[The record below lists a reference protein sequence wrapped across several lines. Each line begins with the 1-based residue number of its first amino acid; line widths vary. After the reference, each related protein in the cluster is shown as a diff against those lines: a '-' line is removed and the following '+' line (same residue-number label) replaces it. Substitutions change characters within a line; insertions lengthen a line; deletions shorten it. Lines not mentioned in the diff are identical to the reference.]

1 MPVYTGT
8 MDGETIGS
16 YPELADNERIV
27 NTEIFYHY
35 SGISNPFEPN
45 PFAYNMFRITTE
57 YFTPGQRKDA
67 SYYHGALAGDHH
79 DVTEGAPMGH
89 RMNIPT
95 SMSPSAFAQLL
106 SSTKSR
112 VGGSLPSKPKTRGK
126 HSYVPSASR
135 YLAYYEGGKGKHEDS
150 ICRKG
155 YRYVAKS
162 GTLGMCVRK

>member
-57 YFTPGQRKDA
+57 YFTPEVRRDA
-67 SYYHGALAGDHH
+67 SYYHGALAGDRN
-79 DVTEGAPMGH
+79 DVTEAAPLGH
-89 RMNIPT
+89 RLHIPT
-95 SMSPSAFAQLL
+95 SMSPSEFAKLL
-106 SSTKSR
+106 SPGKR
-112 VGGSLPSKPKTRGK
+112 SLPSSLMKGGNKTKSYKPRAGK
-126 HSYVPSASR
+126 RCAP
-135 YLAYYEGGKGKHEDS
+135 
-150 ICRKG
+150 G
-155 YRYVAKS
+155 YK
-162 GTLGMCVRK
+162 LINGMCVKQ

>member
-57 YFTPGQRKDA
+57 YYTPGERRDA
-67 SYYHGALAGDHH
+67 SYYHGALAGDSNE
-79 DVTEGAPMGH
+79 VTEAAPMGH
-89 RMNIPT
+89 RLHIPT
-95 SMSPSAFAQLL
+95 SMSPSEFAKLL
-106 SSTKSR
+106 SPGKR
-112 VGGSLPSKPKTRGK
+112 SLPSSLMKGGTKKLSKKIKQYKPLRGMK
-126 HSYVPSASR
+126 CRPGYKFVSVPGS
-135 YLAYYEGGKGKHEDS
+135 E
-150 ICRKG
+150 
-155 YRYVAKS
+155 V
-162 GTLGMCVRK
+162 GMCVLIRK

>member
-57 YFTPGQRKDA
+57 YFTPEVRRDA
-67 SYYHGALAGDHH
+67 SYYHGALAGDRN
-79 DVTEGAPMGH
+79 DVTEAAPLGH
-89 RMNIPT
+89 RLHIPT
-95 SMSPSAFAQLL
+95 SMSPSEFAKLL
-106 SSTKSR
+106 SPGKR
-112 VGGSLPSKPKTRGK
+112 SLPSSLMKGGNQRKSYKPRAGK
-126 HSYVPSASR
+126 LCAP
-135 YLAYYEGGKGKHEDS
+135 
-150 ICRKG
+150 G
-155 YRYVAKS
+155 YK
-162 GTLGMCVRK
+162 LINGMCVKQ